1 MLRSNLV
8 LKPGGLLLFCSCML
22 FVPILMR
29 LSQRL
34 VESLRNQALSTK
46 GILPMPCICTHGIR
60 HFYNALS
67 IGNILTEGDRIN
79 AHSFTHYELQPAF
92 SKTSPIRTMASVI
105 QSPVCLP
112 THKVW
117 TFHDSYVGPAL
128 TERLTLSIRSR
139 APAGNP
145 TSKTSGSVQTKQH
158 VPGKHREQQ
167 KPIPNPTF
175 NKLLYIRQATHLE
188 DVSPIGSII
197 ISCRVG
203 VVGNLSC
210 ASSNARFQSL
220 ECTVDK
226 REETI

>member
-1 MLRSNLV
+1 MIRSNLV

-46 GILPMPCICTHGIR
+46 GILPMPCVCTHGIR

-67 IGNILTEGDRIN
+67 IGNILTEGDRRN

-105 QSPVCLP
+105 QSLSASQDTKYGHSRALVAQSNCRI
-112 THKVW
+112 
-117 TFHDSYVGPAL
+117 HDSYVGPAF
-128 TERLTLSIRSR
+128 TERLTLSIRSL

-167 KPIPNPTF
+167 KPISNPTF
-175 NKLLYIRQATHLE
+175 NKFLYIRQATHLE
-188 DVSPIGSII
+188 DVSPMGSII
-197 ISCRVG
+197 ISY
-203 VVGNLSC
+203 
-210 ASSNARFQSL
+210 
-220 ECTVDK
+220 
-226 REETI
+226 

>member
-105 QSPVCLP
+105 QSLSASQHTKYGHSMIVMSVLPWLKGWPSPSDLEHLLAIQQVKRAEVCKQNSTCPENTGNNRNRYQIL
-112 THKVW
+112 
-117 TFHDSYVGPAL
+117 
-128 TERLTLSIRSR
+128 LSISF
-139 APAGNP
+139 
-145 TSKTSGSVQTKQH
+145 SISD
-158 VPGKHREQQ
+158 
-167 KPIPNPTF
+167 
-175 NKLLYIRQATHLE
+175 RQLTWKMFH
-188 DVSPIGSII
+188 P
-197 ISCRVG
+197 
-203 VVGNLSC
+203 
-210 ASSNARFQSL
+210 
-220 ECTVDK
+220 
-226 REETI
+226 